1 MAGRLRRC
9 RELWGDC
16 VLSEAPPRLRTVAD
30 AAVLPRPEGGFGIY
44 AQGVRIDGPEETVP
58 DGLPHET
65 APDVPHLFVD
75 PIVPHYGH
83 LVTDTLARLWPLAG
97 WQGPRPKLLSL
108 APWPEAGGEA
118 AAAILGR
125 LGLARADLVVADRPM
140 RLPHLVV
147 ADPAFRE
154 RSLVHR
160 AFGDLCRT
168 IGRGL
173 WREDE
178 VDAVAR
184 PVYLSKSRLAAG
196 ISRIANEEAIVAELD
211 RLGVEI
217 VFPETLPFSEQV
229 RLFSTRRV
237 VMGSTGSAFHTAAF
251 AAPGRRI
258 LGLNWMRRLHANFAL
273 LDAIG
278 GHTARYYFPLGTRY
292 AQAEA
297 FHFGWTVRDPRGVA
311 TELVERAHAFEALD
325 ARDAAEEAAERTAL
339 GRAMGFATAL
349 RGRISRHLRRGA
361 RRPAE

>member
-1 MAGRLRRC
+1 MLA
-9 RELWGDC
+9 
-16 VLSEAPPRLRTVAD
+16 
-30 AAVLPRPEGGFGIY
+30 RPDGGFGLY
-44 AQGVRIDGPEETVP
+44 AGSKRIDGPEETAP
-58 DGLPHET
+58 DGLPHEAASDAT
-65 APDVPHLFVD
+65 HLFVD
-75 PIVPHYGH
+75 PIAPHYGH
-83 LVTDTLARLWPLAG
+83 FVTDTLARLWPLAT
-97 WQGPRPKLLSL
+97 WEGPRPKLLSL
-108 APWPEAGGEA
+108 APWPAAGGEA

-125 LGLARADLVVADRPM
+125 LGLTPADLVVADRPL
-140 RLPHLVV
+140 RIPHLVV
-147 ADPAFRE
+147 PDPAFRE

-160 AFGDLCRT
+160 AFGELCRA
-168 IGRGL
+168 IGQGL

-217 VFPETLPFSEQV
+217 VFPETLPFGEQV

-258 LGLNWMRRLHANFAL
+258 LGLNWMRRVHANFAL
-273 LDAIG
+273 LDGIG
-278 GHTARYYFPLGTRY
+278 GHSARYYFPLGTRY

-311 TELVERAHAFEALD
+311 AELVERAQAFDTLD
-325 ARDAAEEAAERTAL
+325 ARDAAEEAAAAAAERSAL
-339 GRAMGFATAL
+339 GRARSFAAGL
-349 RGRISRHLRRGA
+349 RGRISRHLRAAA